1 MDETAADY
9 RLHDYYSVLQPA
21 VQGSRTP
28 SKDRKKK
35 GGIKVH
41 TVIHANEGV
50 PSDIK
55 FTSAATNDSFMLK
68 PTTLSKGDI
77 MAMDRAYIDYEK
89 FQQLTERGVTYVT
102 KMKKNLK
109 YRILSDTMYQTPD
122 GLMEVRIQQ
131 VEFVKQVKGG
141 EAIRHKSRI
150 ITYVDVKK
158 RKLISLADQRYG
170 VRPGGNHRDIPTE
183 MGN

>member
-1 MDETAADY
+1 M
-9 RLHDYYSVLQPA
+9 
-21 VQGSRTP
+21 
-28 SKDRKKK
+28 
-35 GGIKVH
+35 
-41 TVIHANEGV
+41 

-109 YRILSDTMYQTPD
+109 YSTLSDTMYQTPD
-122 GLMEVRIQQ
+122 GLMEVRYS
-131 VEFVKQVKGG
+131 KW
-141 EAIRHKSRI
+141 
-150 ITYVDVKK
+150 
-158 RKLISLADQRYG
+158 SL
-170 VRPGGNHRDIPTE
+170 
-183 MGN
+183 

>member
-102 KMKKNLK
+102 KDEEEPEIQ
-109 YRILSDTMYQTPD
+109 YI
-122 GLMEVRIQQ
+122 VRTLC
-131 VEFVKQVKGG
+131 
-141 EAIRHKSRI
+141 IRLL
-150 ITYVDVKK
+150 TD
-158 RKLISLADQRYG
+158 
-170 VRPGGNHRDIPTE
+170 
-183 MGN
+183 